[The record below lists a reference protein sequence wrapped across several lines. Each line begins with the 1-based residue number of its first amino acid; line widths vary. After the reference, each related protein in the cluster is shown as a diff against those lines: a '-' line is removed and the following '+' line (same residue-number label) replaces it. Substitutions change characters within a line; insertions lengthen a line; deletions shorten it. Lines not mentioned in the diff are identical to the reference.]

1 MPPGRPAAGS
11 GGGARV
17 AVIVPAVNAVME
29 SDLARFLPR
38 GVDWRVARW
47 VTGKAHQRVPDILP
61 AVVGLAAGLAAGR
74 PDIIGFGCTAA
85 SVVGGPA
92 GSRQIAE
99 AIWQRTGISAV
110 TTGTALAEAAGILR
124 LRRIL
129 FCSPFDED
137 YDRPEVDGLKS
148 FGVPIAG
155 SASLGLDSPAE
166 CTALTPAQIA
176 RWVAGL
182 DHSGVDGVILSCAN
196 IRAFESVAALEALL
210 GKPVISSNQALVWA
224 IARRLGKPWRPA
236 RGGSL
241 FGGDPLLTFADDHG

>member
-1 MPPGRPAAGS
+1 
-11 GGGARV
+11 V
-17 AVIVPAVNAVME
+17 AVIVPSVNAVME
-29 SDLARFLPR
+29 SDLARFVPP

-47 VTGKAHQRVPDILP
+47 VTGKAHQSIPDILP
-61 AVVGLAAGLAAGR
+61 AIADLAADLAAGH

-85 SVVGGPA
+85 SVVGGPE

-110 TTGTALAEAAGILR
+110 TTGTALTEAARILR

-176 RWVAGL
+176 GWVAGL

-196 IRAFESVAALEALL
+196 IRAFESVAALESLL

-224 IARRLGKPWRPA
+224 IAGRLGKPWRPT

-241 FGGDPLLTFADDHG
+241 FG